1 MGIDDCYLLGHI
13 VKTHGLKG
21 ELIAH
26 FDVDYPE
33 EYQDLES
40 VFVEQNGKLIP
51 FFIEALS
58 VRNDK
63 VFVAFDDIERIEAA
77 TPLVG
82 TSLYLPIENLPPLK
96 DGDYYFH
103 QLVGMELYDSEKL
116 IGIVNDVYELPNNNL
131 LGVAHQGVEVLIP
144 LEDAIIKKVNLEA
157 KTILAD
163 LPEGLI
169 DVYLDNN

>member
-1 MGIDDCYLLGHI
+1 MGIDDCYLLGHL

-33 EYQDLES
+33 EYQELES
-40 VFVEQNGKLIP
+40 VFVEQNGKLVP
-51 FFIEALS
+51 FFIDSIS

-63 VFVAFDDIERIEAA
+63 VFLAFEDIDRIETAS
-77 TPLVG
+77 PLVG
-82 TSLYLPIENLPPLK
+82 TSLYLPLDELPELG

-103 QLVGMELYDSEKL
+103 QLVGMSLYDGEEL
-116 IGIVNDVYELPNNNL
+116 IGTVSNVYELPNNNL
-131 LGVAHQGVEVLIP
+131 LGVQHKDVEVLIP
-144 LEDAIIKKVNLEA
+144 LDDAIVKEVNLTEN
-157 KTILAD
+157 KILAD

-169 DVYLDNN
+169 DVYLENS